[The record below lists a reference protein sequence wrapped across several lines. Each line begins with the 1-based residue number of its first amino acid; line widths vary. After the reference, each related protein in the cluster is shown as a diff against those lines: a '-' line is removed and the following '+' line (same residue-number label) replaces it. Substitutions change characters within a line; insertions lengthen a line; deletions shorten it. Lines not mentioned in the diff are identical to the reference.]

1 MLEPDETQDHD
12 QIDQDGVVHTLFDRN
27 ALARA
32 RLRASDESK
41 AAIDRMRVTGSQR
54 RLVLVPD
61 DFRERC
67 KSLAE
72 DFPNFSGYI
81 ESSLLSSLALA
92 HARANPA
99 ERYIAFLPTVFL
111 GPPGVGKTL
120 FANAVAEKFG
130 LDFDRH
136 NLEAS
141 QASFE
146 LVGTSRGWSNSQPGK
161 LFNWL
166 ADCGSGNGLF
176 VCEELDK
183 ASSDSRYPIL
193 NTLIQLLEPTTSAA
207 FTDMSLPDVK
217 LDVSRLNWLFTANS
231 LDGVSGPILSRLEV
245 VEIPSLTAEQARRV
259 AVKQYE
265 GLLKTLNLS
274 GDVPTPEL
282 TEHGLA
288 VLERESPRRQRFL
301 LMAAIGRAVAE
312 RAQELHFERQRDS
325 KPRIGFF

>member
-1 MLEPDETQDHD
+1 MIDREETKDEDS
-12 QIDQDGVVHTLFDRN
+12 VAHTLFDSN

-41 AAIDRMRVTGSQR
+41 AAIDRMRVAGAQR
-54 RLVLVPD
+54 KLMSVPE

-67 KSLAE
+67 KALAE
-72 DFPNFSGYI
+72 DFPNFSAYI
-81 ESSLLSSLALA
+81 ESSLLSSLALSQ
-92 HARANPA
+92 ARANPA
-99 ERYIAFLPTVFL
+99 ERYISLLPTVFL

-120 FANAVAEKFG
+120 FANAVAQKFD

-136 NLEAS
+136 NLETS
-141 QASFE
+141 QAAFE

-166 ADCGSGNGLF
+166 AGCSSANGIF

-193 NTLIQLLEPTTSAA
+193 NTLIQLLEPSTSAV

-217 LDVSRLNWLFTANS
+217 LDVSRLNWVFTANS
-231 LDGVSGPILSRLEV
+231 LEGVSGPVLSRMEV

-259 AVKQYE
+259 AVNQYTAM
-265 GLLKTLNLS
+265 LKALNLS
-274 GDVPTPEL
+274 QDVPTPML
-282 TEHGLA
+282 TEAGLA
-288 VLERESPRRQRFL
+288 VLEQESPRRQRFL
-301 LMAAIGRAVAE
+301 LMAAIGKAVAE
-312 RAQELHFERQRDS
+312 RAQELHLEKQSDS
-325 KPRIGFF
+325 KPKIGFL

>member
-1 MLEPDETQDHD
+1 LIDSEEAEDQD
-12 QIDQDGVVHTLFDRN
+12 QIDHDSVTHSLFDGN

-32 RLRASDESK
+32 RLRASDEGK
-41 AAIDRMRVTGSQR
+41 VAIDRMRMAGAQR
-54 RLVLVPD
+54 KLVLVPD

-67 KSLAE
+67 EALSE
-72 DFPNFSGYI
+72 DFPNFSSYI
-81 ESSLLSSLALA
+81 GSSLLSSLALA
-92 HARANPA
+92 QARANPA
-99 ERYIAFLPTVFL
+99 ERYISLLPTVFL

-120 FANAVAEKFG
+120 FANAVAQKFD

-136 NLEAS
+136 NLETS
-141 QASFE
+141 QAAFE

-166 ADCGSGNGLF
+166 AGCGSANGIF

-193 NTLIQLLEPTTSAA
+193 NTLIQLLEPTTSAG

-217 LDVSRLNWLFTANS
+217 LDVSRLNWFFTANS
-231 LDGVSGPILSRLEV
+231 LDAVSGPILSRLQV
-245 VEIPSLTAEQARRV
+245 VEIPSLTEAQARRV
-259 AVKQYE
+259 ALSQYE

-274 GDVPTPEL
+274 GDVPTPKL
-282 TEHGLA
+282 TEDGLA

-312 RAQELHFERQRDS
+312 KAQELYLEKQHEQ
-325 KPRIGFF
+325 KPKLGFF